1 MKLFDFLTA
10 GIDISRASWGIMAR
24 VSECGRNTS
33 ACVCGCAD
41 EGNYISNHN
50 LGQGHEISLLERLS
64 DGMKFE
70 PSIKNTAVRLPHSS
84 SPPRA

>member
-1 MKLFDFLTA
+1 MG
-10 GIDISRASWGIMAR
+10 GIQVLAYPEVRMG
-24 VSECGRNTS
+24 GKN
-33 ACVCGCAD
+33 
-41 EGNYISNHN
+41 ISNHN
-50 LGQGHEISLLERLS
+50 LGQGHEISLLERPS